1 MLKALQEKNPHLK
14 IYDISSLE
22 FKKYGFV
29 MSGEPFKELF
39 EKMKDTPLPEEGN
52 IYVASD
58 GELEKLD
65 IFEKLEKNYYGGMA
79 VEIGYCNGQNTKINA
94 LEYHKGEEINLAV
107 TDLALFLGQVQQLR
121 DNTLTTDELECF
133 FVPKGTAYSMYPT
146 TLHFSP
152 CKVHKG
158 GFLCSV
164 ILPRGTNSPLSEKR
178 EEIFE
183 NDKTL
188 WMTNKWLIG
197 HAESRPVSNGA
208 FCGLTGENYEL
219 IPLED

>member
-1 MLKALQEKNPHLK
+1 MLEALRRKNPHLR
-14 IYDISSLE
+14 IYDISSPE
-22 FKKYGFV
+22 FRKYGEVF
-29 MSGEPFKELF
+29 SAEPFCELF

-65 IFEKLEKNYYGGMA
+65 IFEKLEKNYYGGMP

-152 CKVHKG
+152 CKVHPD
-158 GFLCSV
+158 GFLCTV
-164 ILPRGTNSPLSEKR
+164 ILPRGTNSPLGEKR
-178 EEIFE
+178 EAVFK
-183 NDKTL
+183 NDETL

-197 HAESRPVSNGA
+197 HKESKPVSNGA
-208 FCGLTGENYEL
+208 FCGLMGENYEL
-219 IPLED
+219 NPLED

>member
-1 MLKALQEKNPHLK
+1 MLDALQKKNPHLK
-14 IYDISSLE
+14 IYDIFSPE
-22 FKKYGFV
+22 FRKYGEVF
-29 MSGEPFKELF
+29 SAEPFSELF
-39 EKMKDTPLPEEGN
+39 EKMKSAPLPDEGN

-58 GELEKLD
+58 SELEKLD
-65 IFEKLEKNYYGGMA
+65 IFEKLEKNYYGGMP

-107 TDLALFLGQVQQLR
+107 TDLVLFLGQVQQLK
-121 DNTLTTDELECF
+121 DNTLSTDELECF
-133 FVPKGTAYSMYPT
+133 FVPKGTAYSMYST

-152 CKVHKG
+152 CKVHKS

-164 ILPRGTNSPLSEKR
+164 ILPRGTNAPLDGKR

>member
-1 MLKALQEKNPHLK
+1 MLVALQNKNPHLK
-14 IYDISSLE
+14 IYDIFSPE
-22 FKKYGFV
+22 FKKYGEV
-29 MSGEPFKELF
+29 LNPEPFGELF
-39 EKMKDTPLPEEGN
+39 EKMKSTPLPDEGN

-65 IFEKLEKNYYGGMA
+65 IFEKLEKNYYGSMP

-107 TDLALFLGQVQQLR
+107 TDLVLFLGQVQQLKN
-121 DNTLTTDELECF
+121 NTVSTDELECF
-133 FVPKGTAYSMYPT
+133 FVPEGTAYSMYPT

-152 CKVHKG
+152 CKVHSG
-158 GFLCSV
+158 GFLCAV
-164 ILPRGTNSPLSEKR
+164 ILPRGTNYPLEEKR
-178 EEIFE
+178 EVIFE

-197 HAESRPVSNGA
+197 HKESRPVSNGA
-208 FCGLTGENYEL
+208 FCGLTGVNYEL
-219 IPLED
+219 NPLED